1 MKKPGPPPIREIV
14 IHNNRFKEGFA
25 LWLSNLSSLVAR
37 ADNSAN
43 STVSVASPNAAN
55 VTSTVSVTS
64 PNATDLA
71 SVLVLANELKSDL
84 NQLVSDLNNLL
95 VNSGTITLVNETKS
109 DVNQLVSDVNDLKTK
124 LRNAGII
131 ES

>member
-14 IHNNRFKEGFA
+14 IQNDRFKEGFA
-25 LWLSNLSSLVAR
+25 LWLSNLSSLVSR
-37 ADNSAN
+37 ADNSVN
-43 STVSVASPNAAN
+43 
-55 VTSTVSVTS
+55 STVSVTS

-84 NQLVSDLNNLL
+84 NQLVTDL
-95 VNSGTITLVNETKS
+95 
-109 DVNQLVSDVNDLKTK
+109 NDLKTK
-124 LRNAGII
+124 LRNAGTI